1 MKKIK
6 TITLLLLTSV
16 GIFISSCSKKQL
28 DEINQNPNNPS
39 DVSAKFIL
47 TDMMTSTAFSVAG
60 GDISLYSSIY
70 MEHETGV
77 YGQTYNAETRTGEPT
92 LATTYN
98 NVWGSI
104 YNNIK
109 ALKIAIAKTSAGGP
123 EEGNDVTGG
132 IAKVLLAYNLG
143 VLTDFFGDVPFA
155 QTGILNPDGSLVS
168 HYEFENA
175 FANHLGGST
184 FMNGVLSR
192 SKRVGN
198 WQISL
203 AGSPACYPNGAPCWI
218 VEPGTPI
225 EGGVLS
231 VATPTTGPNA
241 GKFVL
246 SGSTTAPRAAQI
258 SVVQTGTDDCP
269 AVGTCTVS
277 SFGFTQKVL
286 TAPIDLAE
294 GQIIQVT
301 VVISF
306 S

>member
-1 MKKIK
+1 MR
-6 TITLLLLTSV
+6 T
-16 GIFISSCSKKQL
+16 QL
-28 DEINQNPNNPS
+28 RHKPLAAAAAMLALVLGSQPAARAGS
-39 DVSAKFIL
+39 DA
-47 TDMMTSTAFSVAG
+47 
-60 GDISLYSSIY
+60 
-70 MEHETGV
+70 
-77 YGQTYNAETRTGEPT
+77 PPP
-92 LATTYN
+92 
-98 NVWGSI
+98 
-104 YNNIK
+104 
-109 ALKIAIAKTSAGGP
+109 GGP
-123 EEGNDVTGG
+123 SEG
-132 IAKVLLAYNLG
+132 IKVHG
-143 VLTDFFGDVPFA
+143 RWTID
-155 QTGILNPDGSLVS
+155 ILNPDGSLVS

-203 AGSPACYPNGAPCWI
+203 AGSPACYANGAPCWI

>member
-1 MKKIK
+1 M
-6 TITLLLLTSV
+6 
-16 GIFISSCSKKQL
+16 
-28 DEINQNPNNPS
+28 
-39 DVSAKFIL
+39 A
-47 TDMMTSTAFSVAG
+47 SVALVLAGQPAARG
-60 GDISLYSSIY
+60 GTDAPPQGASREGIKVHGHWTI
-70 MEHETGV
+70 EV
-77 YGQTYNAETRTGEPT
+77 KNA
-92 LATTYN
+92 
-98 NVWGSI
+98 
-104 YNNIK
+104 
-109 ALKIAIAKTSAGGP
+109 
-123 EEGNDVTGG
+123 
-132 IAKVLLAYNLG
+132 
-143 VLTDFFGDVPFA
+143 
-155 QTGILNPDGSLVS
+155 DGSLVS

-175 FANHLGGST
+175 FAAHLGAAT

-192 SKRVGN
+192 TKRVGL

-203 AGSPACYPNGAPCWI
+203 AGTPACYPNNAPCWI

-231 VATPTTGPNA
+231 VSTPTSGPHA

-269 AVGTCTVS
+269 GGGGTCTAG

-286 TAPIDLAE
+286 GTPIDLVE